1 MAKVII
7 FAALVLAIGA
17 MPGSAETANE
27 VERRQ
32 LYTACAPTDFVVEAL
47 DAEDSQRTGLTE
59 QEIANAV
66 ESRLRAARLF
76 TPTAEQT
83 LNEEQYLYINAN
95 ITDHAFS
102 INVELNRYL
111 KDIGYGFGG
120 YVAVWRTGGAGTHG
134 GNGQYLLGVVSKYLD
149 RFIASYLRV
158 NEANCSK

>member
-7 FAALVLAIGA
+7 VAALVLAIGA
-17 MPGSAETANE
+17 MPGSAATANE

-32 LYTACAPTDFVVEAL
+32 LYTACAPMDFVVESL

-59 QEIANAV
+59 QGIANAV
-66 ESRLRAARLF
+66 ESRLRAARLL
-76 TPTAEQT
+76 TPIAEQT
-83 LNEEQYLYINAN
+83 LNKEQYLYINAN
-95 ITDHAFS
+95 LTDHAFS

-120 YVAVWRTGGAGTHG
+120 YVAVWRRGGAGTHG

-149 RFIASYLRV
+149 QFLSSYLRV
-158 NEANCSK
+158 NEAHCSR